1 MNSSRILLTA
11 WLLLQEFFTDSLWST
26 LPSSWQ
32 EALDGL
38 NPPQLATLL
47 LGMPR
52 EGEEIRYVQERS
64 LVLGKERTEPRVEP
78 CVDSLIGSSH

>member
-1 MNSSRILLTA
+1 MGLRKWNSSRVLLTV
-11 WLLLQEFFTDSLWST
+11 WLLLLQEFFTDSLWGT

-38 NPPQLATLL
+38 TPPQLATLL

-52 EGEEIRYVQERS
+52 EGEEIRYVQAE
-64 LVLGKERTEPRVEP
+64 EP
-78 CVDSLIGSSH
+78 CAGE

>member
-38 NPPQLATLL
+38 NPPQLASLL

-52 EGEEIRYVQERS
+52 EGEEIRYVQAE
-64 LVLGKERTEPRVEP
+64 EP
-78 CVDSLIGSSH
+78 CAGEGAH